1 MFATRI
7 DVFGMIYNMRFAGT
21 KMEYITD
28 KSTTTPPLTSAP
40 EESEQQGITITLPG
54 KTTPVPKPTSTT
66 TPSTISTEPLNSFA
80 VTFPKEVKANAP
92 FDIVIKALD
101 KNGKTVTN
109 YAGSIYFDLL
119 Q

>member
-28 KSTTTPPLTSAP
+28 KNTNTTPVLSSAP
-40 EESEQQGITITLPG
+40 EEEKQQGITITLPG
-54 KTTPVPKPTSTT
+54 KTTPTPTPTPTPTT
-66 TPSTISTEPLNSFA
+66 TGTLNSFA
-80 VTFPKEVKANAP
+80 ITAPKEVKTNTP
-92 FDIVIKALD
+92 FDIVVKALD
-101 KNGKTVTN
+101 KNGKVITN
-109 YAGSIYFDLL
+109 YGGPIYFDLL

>member
-28 KSTTTPPLTSAP
+28 KNTTTTPPLTSAP
-40 EESEQQGITITLPG
+40 EEEGQQGITITLPG
-54 KTTPVPKPTSTT
+54 KTTPTT
-66 TPSTISTEPLNSFA
+66 TPPTTTPTTTTGTLNSFA
-80 VTFPKEVKANAP
+80 ITAPKEVKANTP
-92 FDIVIKALD
+92 FDIVVKALD
-101 KNGKTVTN
+101 KDGKVITN
-109 YAGSIYFDLL
+109 YTGPIYFDLL